1 MRKGICIER
10 NGLQKYVI
18 VAVTEFK
25 MKKQDDN
32 ISKVKSRHI
41 VCFFIT
47 YFKEELYMI
56 RLYVA
61 SEKLVKEEKD
71 ICVRLVLPVEENEIW
86 IALQKA
92 EMESLDD
99 CEISDVECDVEEAQ
113 EFLCSLEIS
122 KAKIFELNVF
132 AGLLSA
138 LPEDELMLYREKL
151 KDKQPKSLEEA
162 IYEI

>member
-1 MRKGICIER
+1 
-10 NGLQKYVI
+10 
-18 VAVTEFK
+18 
-25 MKKQDDN
+25 
-32 ISKVKSRHI
+32 
-41 VCFFIT
+41 
-47 YFKEELYMI
+47 MI

-61 SEKLVKEEKD
+61 SERLIKEEKD
-71 ICVRLVLPVEENEIW
+71 ISVRLVLPVEEKEIW
-86 IALQKA
+86 IAFQKA

-113 EFLCSLEIS
+113 EFLCSLDLS
-122 KAKIFELNVF
+122 NANIFELNVF

-138 LPEDELMLYREKL
+138 LPEDELRLYREKL

>member
-122 KAKIFELNVF
+122 KANIFELNVF

-138 LPEDELMLYREKL
+138 LPEDELMLYRKKL
-151 KDKQPKSLEEA
+151 KDQQPKNLEEA

>member
-1 MRKGICIER
+1 
-10 NGLQKYVI
+10 
-18 VAVTEFK
+18 
-25 MKKQDDN
+25 
-32 ISKVKSRHI
+32 
-41 VCFFIT
+41 
-47 YFKEELYMI
+47 MI

-122 KAKIFELNVF
+122 KANIFELNVF

-138 LPEDELMLYREKL
+138 LPEGELMLYRKKL
-151 KDKQPKSLEEA
+151 KDQQPKSLEEA

>member
-99 CEISDVECDVEEAQ
+99 CEISDVEC
-113 EFLCSLEIS
+113 
-122 KAKIFELNVF
+122 
-132 AGLLSA
+132 
-138 LPEDELMLYREKL
+138 EDELMLYREKL

>member
-1 MRKGICIER
+1 
-10 NGLQKYVI
+10 
-18 VAVTEFK
+18 
-25 MKKQDDN
+25 
-32 ISKVKSRHI
+32 
-41 VCFFIT
+41 
-47 YFKEELYMI
+47 MI

-99 CEISDVECDVEEAQ
+99 CEISDVECDIEEAQ

-122 KAKIFELNVF
+122 RANIFELNVF

-138 LPEDELMLYREKL
+138 LPEDELRLYREKL

-162 IYEI
+162 IYEISYRQKKLHRRCSR

>member
-1 MRKGICIER
+1 
-10 NGLQKYVI
+10 
-18 VAVTEFK
+18 
-25 MKKQDDN
+25 
-32 ISKVKSRHI
+32 
-41 VCFFIT
+41 
-47 YFKEELYMI
+47 MI

-122 KAKIFELNVF
+122 RVNIFELNVF

-138 LPEDELMLYREKL
+138 LPEDELRLYREKL

-162 IYEI
+162 IYEILRRQKKLQRWCSR